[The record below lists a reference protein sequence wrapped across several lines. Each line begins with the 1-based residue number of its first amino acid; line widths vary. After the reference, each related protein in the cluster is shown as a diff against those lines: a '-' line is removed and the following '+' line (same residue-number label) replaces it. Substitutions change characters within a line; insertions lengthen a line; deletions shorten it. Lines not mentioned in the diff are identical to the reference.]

1 MDKDDIFVG
10 LNSEFGVEFDDLQRA
25 ASRVADSLGK
35 VKINFDDDSD
45 KLLKLKE
52 GLDETEDLVKKL
64 FDDISNNQVSV
75 ETGQQNAGN

>member
-25 ASRVADSLGK
+25 ASRVADSLEK

-45 KLLKLKE
+45 KLLRLKE

-64 FDDISNNQVSV
+64 FDDMSNNQVSV

>member
-25 ASRVADSLGK
+25 ASRVADSLEK

-75 ETGQQNAGN
+75 ETGQQKAGN

>member
-25 ASRVADSLGK
+25 ASRVADSLEK
-35 VKINFDDDSD
+35 VKINFDDDSN

-64 FDDISNNQVSV
+64 FDDMSNNQVSV

>member
-25 ASRVADSLGK
+25 ASRVADSLEK

-45 KLLKLKE
+45 KLLRLKE

>member
-25 ASRVADSLGK
+25 ASRVADSLEK